1 MPTYEYQ
8 CQECGPFE
16 SLRSIAQRNAPSAC
30 PGCGAHSERVVLTAP
45 RLGCLST
52 AQRTAHAT
60 NERAQHLPIRSA
72 DAAAGAGTY
81 GRLKH
86 PNNCSCCSPASGKKR
101 NTVTAADGSK
111 SFAGQRPWMISH

>member
-8 CQECGPFE
+8 CQQCGPFE
-16 SLRSIAQRNAPSAC
+16 ALRSIAQRNTPSHCPAC
-30 PGCGAHSERVVLTAP
+30 GLHSHRVLLTAP

-52 AQRTAHAT
+52 SQRTAHAT
-60 NERAQHLPIRSA
+60 NERAQHQPIRSA

-86 PNNCSCCSPASGKKR
+86 PSNCGCCSTNKSRTTQTSP
-101 NTVTAADGSK
+101 DGSK
-111 SFAGQRPWMISH
+111 SFVGQRPWMISH